1 MKGTCLTKKTTI
13 FNFPN
18 TPPYCF
24 NPRIIVIPI
33 YLTISNPLPRLFL
46 PPTPFIRY
54 SRVNTSVSDESYMA
68 LLCYK
73 NGSLTREKIRD
84 LAANGTWSEF
94 NNALQNTRP
103 GNDGN
108 IGIYFIDQEI
118 IPNARGTYRWN
129 SKNQKVESFENSIE
143 VRALVE
149 GQFIAKKLHAEKLG
163 YSLGKLSVI
172 SCKLFVF
179 RAHFPRALYLS
190 PIYFIKK
197 SISSKDR

>member
-1 MKGTCLTKKTTI
+1 M
-13 FNFPN
+13 NAE
-18 TPPYCF
+18 YVDSM
-24 NPRIIVIPI
+24 RME
-33 YLTISNPLPRLFL
+33 
-46 PPTPFIRY
+46 FIA
-54 SRVNTSVSDESYMA
+54 VNTSVSEESYMA

-84 LAANGTWSEF
+84 LSANGTWSEF

-129 SKNQKVESFENSIE
+129 SKNEKVESFENSIE
-143 VRALVE
+143 IRALVE

-163 YSLGKLSVI
+163 YNLGNLTSI
-172 SCKLFVF
+172 SCKILFSDLPSLV
-179 RAHFPRALYLS
+179 L
-190 PIYFIKK
+190 
-197 SISSKDR
+197 